1 LPKRIHQAH
10 LKEEQ
15 PRKEEIRKILRTK
28 GKMGKSMGMKSTR
41 GRLIT
46 DELADLLMER
56 IMVKS
61 KKMKERTEIGIKIKS
76 QKIRTV

>member
-1 LPKRIHQAH
+1 
-10 LKEEQ
+10 
-15 PRKEEIRKILRTK
+15 
-28 GKMGKSMGMKSTR
+28 MGKSMGMKSTK